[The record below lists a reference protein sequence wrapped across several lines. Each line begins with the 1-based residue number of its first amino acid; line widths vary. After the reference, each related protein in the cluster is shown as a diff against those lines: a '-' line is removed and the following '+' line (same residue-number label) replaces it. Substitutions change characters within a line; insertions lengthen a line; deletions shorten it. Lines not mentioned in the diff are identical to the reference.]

1 MTPTQENFDG
11 SGYPYGLRGDDISI
25 PARILSVAE
34 FYDSAVSNRPC
45 RSAMAPEEAARLIRE
60 GASASFDP
68 DVARAFLSMTQ
79 PPLPPSDATH

>member
-1 MTPTQENFDG
+1 MYQFASRKVYQDFDNT
-11 SGYPYGLRGDDISI
+11 L
-25 PARILSVAE
+25 LSVAE